1 MTPTRTTSASKNSWD
16 FTLMAITVGLLG
28 SLGAQSL
35 VGTVYSWWAYRSVP
49 GWAQS
54 GQPGFIDVMNVIA
67 APQVIALIL
76 VMGLCVPKRLL
87 SRGALLGVSLGMLL
101 AGVITAVLTRSIV
114 TGLAVY
120 LCAAG
125 AIQVLVVVMTLAGG
139 RGLTYLS
146 ESRLAKAGSG
156 LLHLGFIVMAL
167 VVVALQHST
176 LMVSASMLSALLLT
190 GGSALAFYA
199 RPSSR
204 APIPADEA

>member
-1 MTPTRTTSASKNSWD
+1 VRTTKTSAPGSSWD
-16 FTLMAITVGLLG
+16 FTLTAVTIGLMG

-35 VGTVYSWWAYRSVP
+35 LGTVYAWWTHRSIP
-49 GWAQS
+49 GWEQT
-54 GQPGFIDVMNVIA
+54 GQPGFIGIMNAAA
-67 APQVIALIL
+67 APQVIALVV

-87 SRGALLGVSLGMLL
+87 SHRALLGASAGMVVLGLL
-101 AGVITAVLTRSIV
+101 VAAIMRSV
-114 TGLAVY
+114 AAGLAAY

-125 AIQVLVVVMTLAGG
+125 VIQTLVVVMSLAGA
-139 RGLTYLS
+139 RGLAYLS

-167 VVVALQHST
+167 VVVALQHSP
-176 LMVSASMLSALLLT
+176 LMLPVSLLSALLLT

-204 APIPADEA
+204 EPVSVDAA

>member
-1 MTPTRTTSASKNSWD
+1 MEPAHTTPASKNSWD
-16 FTLMAITVGLLG
+16 FTLMAITVGFMG
-28 SLGAQSL
+28 SLGAQSF
-35 VGTVYSWWAYRSVP
+35 VGTVYSWWAHRTVP
-49 GWAQS
+49 AWAQI
-54 GQPGFIDVMNVIA
+54 GQPGFIDVMNAIA
-67 APQVIALIL
+67 APQVIALIV

-101 AGVITAVLTRSIV
+101 LGAITGILTRSII

-125 AIQVLVVVMTLAGG
+125 VIQVLVIVMTLAGG

-146 ESRLAKAGSG
+146 NSRLAKAGSG

-167 VVVALQHST
+167 VVVALQHSAFM
-176 LMVSASMLSALLLT
+176 LPASMLSAVLLT
-190 GGSALAFYA
+190 VGSALAFYA

-204 APIPADEA
+204 APIPVDSI